1 MAERRIACPLPSFS
15 FTCNPLQTL
24 HTFFHP
30 LVVSI
35 IHDQVQQQLSLA
47 CVWKRKKNRQMFNFC
62 FLCAFFSS
70 VLWMLFLFS
79 YMRNP
84 VLWSFGIRSHGHDW
98 SMPTSDLSE
107 VDVSLVAM
115 IERGWESSNEQ
126 NQIIVIYL
134 SLYSLLLPVLLYFF
148 NRCLMKKYNHIFT
161 KNARVVLTVGYLINR
176 STNKWLKIH
185 RMTLLGQE
193 IIAIAKANKA
203 NQQN

>member
-1 MAERRIACPLPSFS
+1 MTRCSSNFHWHACEREKKIDRCSISASFVHSSLVCFGWS
-15 FTCNPLQTL
+15 F
-24 HTFFHP
+24 
-30 LVVSI
+30 
-35 IHDQVQQQLSLA
+35 
-47 CVWKRKKNRQMFNFC
+47 
-62 FLCAFFSS
+62 
-70 VLWMLFLFS
+70 FS

-148 NRCLMKKYNHIFT
+148 NRCLMKKYNHIST

-203 NQQN
+203 NQQS